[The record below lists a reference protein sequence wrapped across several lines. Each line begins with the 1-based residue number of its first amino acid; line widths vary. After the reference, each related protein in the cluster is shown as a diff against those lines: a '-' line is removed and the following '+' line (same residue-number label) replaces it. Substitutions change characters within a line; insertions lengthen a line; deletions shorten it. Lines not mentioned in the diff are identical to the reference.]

1 MGIDG
6 ILSALGLGA
15 FAGDAYF
22 IAQLALAL
30 VSSLLFLCSIVV
42 CAMAFKAAGVA
53 KRARGEAGDLAVE
66 VRRLTAQVENAT
78 ARRTGTRIPA
88 VAAEEQGEAEF
99 ATDEASH
106 AEEEQGGD
114 YADAEAAPD
123 RTLEEA
129 KKAATIPSALLRR
142 RVMKRRA

>member
-1 MGIDG
+1 
-6 ILSALGLGA
+6 
-15 FAGDAYF
+15 
-22 IAQLALAL
+22 
-30 VSSLLFLCSIVV
+30 
-42 CAMAFKAAGVA
+42 MAFKAAGVA

-78 ARRTGTRIPA
+78 ARRSGTRIPA

-99 ATDEASH
+99 ASDEASH